1 MRESHILIDSEADLS
16 NVVYTHTILTFM
28 IFENGEI
35 VHALRLLSCVLP
47 FFFFFFFF
55 SINNMVIKL
64 IDAQKT
70 FFSELIDFEENLQNT
85 SS

>member
-1 MRESHILIDSEADLS
+1 MHTLLVHVFLMAGRVMRESHILIDSEADLS

-47 FFFFFFFF
+47 FFFFFFD
-55 SINNMVIKL
+55 K
-64 IDAQKT
+64 
-70 FFSELIDFEENLQNT
+70 
-85 SS
+85 